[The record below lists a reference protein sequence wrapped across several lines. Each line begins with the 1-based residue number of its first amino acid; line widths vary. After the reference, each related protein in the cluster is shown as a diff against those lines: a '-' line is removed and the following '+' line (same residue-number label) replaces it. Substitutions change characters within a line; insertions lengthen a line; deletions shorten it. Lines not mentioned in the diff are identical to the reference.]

1 MKLPSADVWLAKF
14 RAISPSSWRHSQQSK
29 HTISA
34 VSKHSTHLPPD
45 LLKPGTQWRQSGLLP
60 KPATNRQQ
68 NRLSPIQLTSLTVL
82 ATTWIRQLVA
92 VDYVTNLVD
101 FVADTV
107 DFVAMFTRP
116 QRTVDFQQSRR
127 CWIQLCRQS
136 VLGFRC
142 QDLVSHSS
150 SNIRLRPQLP
160 IPLVLFISH
169 PYHSYTSP
177 FYTAISKEY
186 LTSRQIILDRYNQ
199 YSNSYIMQNLH

>member
-45 LLKPGTQWRQSGLLP
+45 LLKPGTQWRRSGLLP
-60 KPATNRQQ
+60 KPATK
-68 NRLSPIQLTSLTVL
+68 LT
-82 ATTWIRQLVA
+82 
-92 VDYVTNLVD
+92 
-101 FVADTV
+101 VADTV
-107 DFVAMFTRP
+107 EFDNLSRSTLSPTWSTLLPIPSTLSPRL
-116 QRTVDFQQSRR
+116 RGHSDTVDFQQSRR